1 MAVEFVLQLRY
12 LQTLNA
18 ISTEQSSTIVF
29 PFPIDSLSLTM
40 GPTRDKD
47 KSD

>member
-1 MAVEFVLQLRY
+1 
-12 LQTLNA
+12 
-18 ISTEQSSTIVF
+18 VF

-47 KSD
+47 KSDWAGEKKRK